1 MPGTSSGFSLGKDVD
16 GDDHVEEIFNP
27 DSANAANDIQVISRD
42 DTLGADHETPGTEM
56 FRDFLNS
63 GVPTPVLPQS
73 HLYGNHESGGAP
85 DIKEEYGY
93 TPMANGG
100 SEPLQ
105 NLYNSGSFNAPYSNH
120 GSFYDS
126 NYSNNFNNSY
136 NGSGNQYRPSSQQ
149 LTTLHG
155 NKGGNLPQVAPLSDS
170 ALPGGMSVQPLALQG
185 TSHEYSD
192 GKNPGPPSNVK
203 RKKESAGPKAR
214 PAFVMKIWSMVNDP
228 NNIEYIRWNDD
239 GKTFQVFHREE
250 FMKKILPKYFKH
262 NNFASFVRQLNMYG
276 WHKVQD
282 ISSGTLAKDDGKNDE
297 IWQFENPFFVRDRED
312 LLDKIIR
319 NKNTT
324 LENPDSVFASAQTN
338 DMNTQLVLRELDKMQ
353 RNQLALS
360 EELRRIRL
368 DNKALWQE
376 NFINREIQQQ
386 NQKKLEGMW
395 GFMNAFKASAGKI
408 LEVDNLPFEEAAN
421 QMTTY
426 QNHNFGRN
434 SGGNTSQHN
443 PSAPLSHYQ
452 NGPPSPISRPRL
464 MLTNRA
470 HERLPPGPERR
481 PAAGERHPSSASSQ
495 TGSIEEIMRL
505 YGNTPYDDNNVN
517 NANRAFQQMGA
528 QEPISLPRHFFPEMT
543 GGTPYFGP
551 TTPGLGQG
559 DPMASLEQSI
569 NRLGQNVQQA
579 QDWIQKLA
587 QQQQQ
592 QVLQGQIPTKHSG
605 VDEVHDGDFDMSEF
619 LDTTSNKRKR
629 DEFEVMGALPSEDE

>member
-1 MPGTSSGFSLGKDVD
+1 MPGPSSEFSFGRDVD

-27 DSANAANDIQVISRD
+27 DSGNGANDIQVISRD
-42 DTLGADHETPGTEM
+42 DSLGADHETPGTEM

-63 GVPTPVLPQS
+63 DAPTPVLPQN
-73 HLYGNHESGGAP
+73 HLYGNHEGGGP
-85 DIKEEYGY
+85 TEIKEEYGFTSGTSGGAEFVPNLHNSSSY
-93 TPMANGG
+93 NANYG
-100 SEPLQ
+100 
-105 NLYNSGSFNAPYSNH
+105 H

-126 NYSNNFNNSY
+126 NYNGSY
-136 NGSGNQYRPSSQQ
+136 NNNYNGPNYPYRPTSQQ
-149 LTTLHG
+149 LTTMHG
-155 NKGGNLPQVAPLSDS
+155 SKSGSLPPVAPLSES
-170 ALPGGMSVQPLALQG
+170 AIPGGMSVQPLVLQG
-185 TSHEYSD
+185 SAHEYVD
-192 GKNPGPPSNVK
+192 KNTAPPANVK

-239 GKTFQVFHREE
+239 GKTFQVFQREE

-282 ISSGTLAKDDGKNDE
+282 ISSGTLARDDGKNDE
-297 IWQFENPFFVRDRED
+297 VWQFENPYFIRDRED

-324 LENPDSVFASAQTN
+324 LDNPDSVFASAQTN
-338 DMNTQLVLRELDKMQ
+338 DMNSQLVLRELDKIL

-395 GFMNAFKASAGKI
+395 GFINAFKASAGKI
-408 LEVDNLPFEEAAN
+408 LEVDNFPFEEPAN

-426 QNHNFGRN
+426 QSHNFGRN
-434 SGGNTSQHN
+434 SGGG
-443 PSAPLSHYQ
+443 SAQ
-452 NGPPSPISRPRL
+452 NGPSTPMGNFHNAPPSPISRPRL

-470 HERLPPGPERR
+470 HERLPPGAERA
-481 PAAGERHPSSASSQ
+481 PDASARHPSNVSSQ

-505 YGNTPYDDNNVN
+505 YENTPYDHNSAN
-517 NANRAFQQMGA
+517 NANRAFQNIGG
-528 QEPISLPRHFFPEMT
+528 QEPISLPRHFFPEIA

-551 TTPGLGQG
+551 VTPSGGSG

-569 NRLGQNVQQA
+569 HKLGQNVQQA

-592 QVLQGQIPTKHSG
+592 QQQVLRGQVPTTQRSG
-605 VDEVHDGDFDMSEF
+605 SEVQDGDFDMSEF
-619 LDTTSNKRKR
+619 LDTSRNKRKR
-629 DEFEVMGALPSEDE
+629 DDFESVGSLPSEDG